1 MSTENKERYLQKIKK
16 LLNLARRSTNA
27 NEAAN
32 AMNQAQALMRQ
43 HGITATDVDLLEI
56 NEEGSKSAPSHAQK
70 MPKYMANLAEVI
82 CRAFGVQCYHQYYSI
97 DRRQVVFYGPN
108 ERPTIAAYAFD
119 VLSRQMV
126 KARREYIAGLRKNI
140 KTSTKTGR
148 ADKFCEG
155 WVIGVYQVIDD
166 FAVTDTE
173 QTLIAAYHRKLVQ
186 DTGLESSE
194 SREAKAVRGHD
205 DAQTAGYLAGKNAS
219 IHHAVTGAGQVPV
232 ARIGRQ

>member
-126 KARREYIAGLRKNI
+126 KARRE
-140 KTSTKTGR
+140 R
-148 ADKFCEG
+148 ADCG
-155 WVIGVYQVIDD
+155 R
-166 FAVTDTE
+166 
-173 QTLIAAYHRKLVQ
+173 TLKPAPKPDVPINYARV
-186 DTGLESSE
+186 GL
-194 SREAKAVRGHD
+194 
-205 DAQTAGYLAGKNAS
+205 LAS
-219 IHHAVTGAGQVPV
+219 IRLSMTLPLPIRSKH
-232 ARIGRQ
+232 